1 MGYMQMEQEDRIYE
15 LMMDALDGELSAED
29 HAELESHLQTRPVMM
44 REWQALQTVDTLFRS
59 TPMLQPAADFTART
73 VARLP
78 NHRARIRVIS
88 VVYVLL
94 LMSGVLPILLGLV
107 VINRLGTVLNEPALL
122 GGFGQVVYNSMQ
134 VAGAVVQ
141 ALFTSIGEFVAQQP
155 FVLGLLLVMVGVVF
169 VWSGVLRQ
177 LVGQGDQISNGS

>member
-1 MGYMQMEQEDRIYE
+1 MGYMQMEQEDRIYM

-29 HAELESHLQTRPVMM
+29 HAELESHLRTRPALM
-44 REWQALQTVDTLFRS
+44 REWQALQTVDSLFRN
-59 TPMLQPAADFTART
+59 TPMLQPAVDFTART

-94 LMSGVLPILLGLV
+94 LMSGALPILLGLV
-107 VINRLGTVLNEPALL
+107 VINRLGAVLNEPALL

-134 VAGAVVQ
+134 VAGAVIQ
-141 ALFTSIGEFVAQQP
+141 ALFISVGEFVAQQP

-177 LVGQGDQISNGS
+177 LVGQSSQISNGS